1 MAAKEEL
8 SESHVPRAG
17 KLYEQLKSNRSPFL
31 MRARDCAKY
40 TIPTLIPPFDS
51 GAKTGALHYPT
62 PWQSMGARGVN
73 NLAAKL
79 LMALFPP
86 NTPFFKLEIDDQTL
100 AELAGSPDM
109 QSKILEGLS
118 KIERTVQT
126 HIEQGA
132 VRISAFG
139 ALKQLVV
146 TGNVLLHLPEGGGM
160 RSFQLDRYVVQRDAV
175 GNVLDIVVLEDL
187 APVAL
192 PKELQAFLIE

>member
-1 MAAKEEL
+1 MVEKEEL
-8 SESHVPRAG
+8 GEGLTPRAG
-17 KLYEQLKSNRSPFL
+17 KLYEQLKANRSPFL

-40 TIPTLIPPFDS
+40 TIPTLIPPFDGS
-51 GAKTGALHYPT
+51 NKTGAIYYPT

-109 QSKILEGLS
+109 QSKVLEGLN
-118 KIERTVQT
+118 KIERAVQT
-126 HIEQGA
+126 NIEQGA

-139 ALKQLVV
+139 TGGAGGAGGGAGGGVGGGLDPPPIHIKQLLSRNNSWLVI
-146 TGNVLLHLPEGGGM
+146 
-160 RSFQLDRYVVQRDAV
+160 Q
-175 GNVLDIVVLEDL
+175 
-187 APVAL
+187 
-192 PKELQAFLIE
+192 